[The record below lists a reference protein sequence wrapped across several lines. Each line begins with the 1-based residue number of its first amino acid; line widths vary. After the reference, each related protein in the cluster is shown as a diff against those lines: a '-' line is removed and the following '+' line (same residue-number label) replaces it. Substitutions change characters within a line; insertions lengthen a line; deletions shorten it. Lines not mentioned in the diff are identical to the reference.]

1 VVSVALILSVTENHS
16 VQELLSERK
25 LHTELIKQHLLKA
38 QNRIKMQADKNMI
51 DREFQVGDQVLL
63 KLQPYTQSS
72 VASRPFSK
80 LSHKFFG
87 PYKILERI
95 DRVAYR
101 LQLPDGSQIH
111 PVFHVS
117 RLKAFRLDF
126 SPVSVH
132 SLYLLISLW

>member
-1 VVSVALILSVTENHS
+1 VSVALILSVTENHS

-72 VASRPFSK
+72 VASRPFPK
-80 LSHKFFG
+80 LSHKFLG
-87 PYKILERI
+87 PIKFWRELTELHIGCSCRMEVRSTRCSMCHNSKHSDLI
-95 DRVAYR
+95 
-101 LQLPDGSQIH
+101 
-111 PVFHVS
+111 
-117 RLKAFRLDF
+117 
-126 SPVSVH
+126 SVRYSLH
-132 SLYLLISLW
+132 SMYLLISLW

>member
-63 KLQPYTQSS
+63 KL
-72 VASRPFSK
+72 
-80 LSHKFFG
+80 
-87 PYKILERI
+87 
-95 DRVAYR
+95 
-101 LQLPDGSQIH
+101 
-111 PVFHVS
+111 
-117 RLKAFRLDF
+117 
-126 SPVSVH
+126 
-132 SLYLLISLW
+132 